1 MGRILKVIS
10 TRAFCE
16 HGLDFRQALSGYPS
30 RSSPLAQ
37 IQDQIN
43 QQQLPNFLT
52 ITNMWE
58 LQRKWL
64 MS

>member
-1 MGRILKVIS
+1 MGRILNVIS

-16 HGLDFRQALSGYPS
+16 HGLDFRQALSGYTR

-43 QQQLPNFLT
+43 QQQLPNCNHYEYVG
-52 ITNMWE
+52 IAK
-58 LQRKWL
+58 KWL